1 MFRCGVSIFSAFLIT
16 LFLSFPSSDFAYKLQ
31 KRQVIKHSPVILV
44 PGDGGSQM
52 EAKLDKP
59 ETVHYFCNKKTD
71 TFFNLWLNLELLVP
85 YVVDCWVDN
94 MRLVYDNETRTTS
107 NAPGVTIRVP
117 GFGNTTSV
125 DWLDPSQISPRYS
138 LLGSYFINIIQL
150 LVTEGYRSGIDV
162 RGAPYDFRKG
172 PNELSEYFN
181 SVKNLTEETYELN
194 QQTKITFVCHSMGC
208 PLMSYFFNQQSQAW
222 KDKYVKALVS
232 LAGAWGGAVKAMKTF
247 AAGENL
253 GVFVISQINVRKE
266 QRTSP
271 SLAYMMPSDMFWAPD
286 EILVTTDKKNYT
298 IRDFYDFFQ
307 DIDFPVGYE
316 MVKDTYPFA
325 HIGLNPPG
333 VEIHCLYGANV
344 TNTIDR
350 LDYRGTS
357 HFPDNPKLIT
367 GDGDGTVNIRSLEA
381 CKRWSGKQQQKV
393 YSQPLPNVDH
403 MGVLADQAVLQ
414 YIKKVVNMW

>member
-1 MFRCGVSIFSAFLIT
+1 MLRCSVSVFSAFLFT
-16 LFLSFPSSDFAYKLQ
+16 LFLSFPPSNFAYKLH

-59 ETVHYFCNKKTD
+59 QTVHYFCNKKTD
-71 TFFNLWLNLELLVP
+71 SFFNLWLNLELLVP

-107 NAPGVTIRVP
+107 NAPGVAIRIP

-125 DWLDPSQISPRYS
+125 DWLDPSEISPS
-138 LLGSYFINIIQL
+138 SYFINIIQL
-150 LVTEGYRSGIDV
+150 LVTEGYTSGIDI

-181 SVKNLTEETYELN
+181 AVKNLTEETYDLN
-194 QQTKITFVCHSMGC
+194 QQMRVTFICHSMGC
-208 PLMSYFFNQQSQAW
+208 PLMSYFFNQQSQPW

-232 LAGAWGGAVKAMKTF
+232 LGGAWGGAVKAMKTF

-271 SLAYMMPSDMFWAPD
+271 SLAYMMPSDLLWAPN
-286 EILVTTDKKNYT
+286 ETLMITDKKNYT
-298 IRDFYDFFQ
+298 VRDFYEFFQ

-325 HIGLNPPG
+325 HIGFNPPG
-333 VEIHCLYGANV
+333 VEIHCLYGVNV

-350 LDYRGTS
+350 LDYRDTS
-357 HFPDNPKLIT
+357 HFPDNPKLVT

-393 YSQPLPNVDH
+393 YSQSLPNVDH
-403 MGVLADQAVLQ
+403 MGILADQTVLQ
-414 YIKKVVNMW
+414 YIKKVVNTW